1 MLSRSAIRS
10 TRVARVAKPSTRVP
24 VRRNV
29 RFQSTESSGSS
40 SSNGGGIGGMSPTAS
55 AALIGFGASTV
66 TFYAYYQA
74 TGLSTAVKTAK
85 QAKSYVDDSVKQ
97 LKSQFK
103 DATPDNPNEVIQALR
118 ETANKYAR
126 WLPGGREYV
135 DKAFDDLEKIRQ
147 QHGGEVDNIVRE
159 AYGELRDASK
169 QGMNLEMLGNVWEVL
184 QKHLRRL
191 SGLAA
196 NAGQAI
202 LDNHPQLKQQFGGSF
217 DQLKQLGDKAG
228 PKAQQVVNDTWS
240 QVSQI
245 LSGGFKLDTFD
256 QIKKLVDQKTDEVKQ
271 MGDEAWQKGYEQIK
285 PMLGKNEKVKQLV
298 EENMDALKQ
307 GNVGETVQK
316 VQNAV
321 NSGNMQDLESYVQQA
336 KQKAQQYTSG
346 TSLTSLAS
354 TDFGKWLDIVPNGS
368 KILSGLQKYKDVAQ
382 QHGQEA
388 EQLAKDT
395 LNDVLSVL
403 DKRAEQ
409 LEDVAKKAKDN
420 AQSK

>member
-1 MLSRSAIRS
+1 M
-10 TRVARVAKPSTRVP
+10 
-24 VRRNV
+24 
-29 RFQSTESSGSS
+29 G
-40 SSNGGGIGGMSPTAS
+40 
-55 AALIGFGASTV
+55 
-66 TFYAYYQA
+66 
-74 TGLSTAVKTAK
+74 
-85 QAKSYVDDSVKQ
+85 
-97 LKSQFK
+97 
-103 DATPDNPNEVIQALR
+103 
-118 ETANKYAR
+118 
-126 WLPGGREYV
+126 
-135 DKAFDDLEKIRQ
+135 
-147 QHGGEVDNIVRE
+147 
-159 AYGELRDASK
+159 
-169 QGMNLEMLGNVWEVL
+169 
-184 QKHLRRL
+184 KHLRRL

-228 PKAQQVVNDTWS
+228 PQAQQVVNDTWS

-256 QIKKLVDQKTDEVKQ
+256 QIKKLVDQRTDEVKQ
-271 MGDEAWQKGYEQIK
+271 MGDEA
-285 PMLGKNEKVKQLV
+285 
-298 EENMDALKQ
+298 
-307 GNVGETVQK
+307 VQK

-321 NSGNMQDLESYVQQA
+321 DSGNVQDLESYVQQA

-354 TDFGKWLDIVPNGS
+354 TDFGKWLAIVPNGS

-409 LEDVAKKAKDN
+409 LEDVAKKAEDN

>member
-1 MLSRSAIRS
+1 I
-10 TRVARVAKPSTRVP
+10 
-24 VRRNV
+24 
-29 RFQSTESSGSS
+29 
-40 SSNGGGIGGMSPTAS
+40 
-55 AALIGFGASTV
+55 
-66 TFYAYYQA
+66 
-74 TGLSTAVKTAK
+74 
-85 QAKSYVDDSVKQ
+85 
-97 LKSQFK
+97 
-103 DATPDNPNEVIQALR
+103 
-118 ETANKYAR
+118 
-126 WLPGGREYV
+126 
-135 DKAFDDLEKIRQ
+135 
-147 QHGGEVDNIVRE
+147 
-159 AYGELRDASK
+159 
-169 QGMNLEMLGNVWEVL
+169 
-184 QKHLRRL
+184 
-191 SGLAA
+191 
-196 NAGQAI
+196 
-202 LDNHPQLKQQFGGSF
+202 
-217 DQLKQLGDKAG
+217 
-228 PKAQQVVNDTWS
+228 
-240 QVSQI
+240 SQI

-256 QIKKLVDQKTDEVKQ
+256 QIRKLVDQKTDEVKQ

-285 PMLGKNEKVKQLV
+285 PMLGKNDKVKQLV

-321 NSGNMQDLESYVQQA
+321 NSGNVQDLESYVQQA

>member
-1 MLSRSAIRS
+1 MAISSQIGFVPAHWLSLERHCYTRHGKRQNSHVRAHRNEHVTLSGNLKSFNSRPSSQKPLISILSPHPCYYNDNCITIIMLSRSAIRS
-10 TRVARVAKPSTRVP
+10 TRVARAAKPSTRVP

-40 SSNGGGIGGMSPTAS
+40 SSNGGIGGMSPTTS
-55 AALIGFGASTV
+55 AALIGFGASSV
-66 TFYAYYQA
+66 AFYTYYQV
-74 TGLSTAVKTAK
+74 TGLGTAVKTAK
-85 QAKSYVDDSVKQ
+85 QAKSYVDDSVGQ

-147 QHGGEVDNIVRE
+147 QHGGEVDNLVRE

-217 DQLKQLGDKAG
+217 EQLKQLGDKAG
-228 PKAQQVVNDTWS
+228 PQAQQVVNDTWS
-240 QVSQI
+240 QISQI

-256 QIKKLVDQKTDEVKQ
+256 QIRKLVDQKTDEVKQ
-271 MGDEAWQKGYEQIK
+271 MGDEAWQKGYEQVK
-285 PMLGKNEKVKQLV
+285 PMLGKNDKVKQLV

-307 GNVGETVQK
+307 GNVGETIQK

-321 NSGNMQDLESYVQQA
+321 SSGDVQDLESYVQQ
-336 KQKAQQYTSG
+336 
-346 TSLTSLAS
+346 
-354 TDFGKWLDIVPNGS
+354 
-368 KILSGLQKYKDVAQ
+368 
-382 QHGQEA
+382 
-388 EQLAKDT
+388 
-395 LNDVLSVL
+395 
-403 DKRAEQ
+403 
-409 LEDVAKKAKDN
+409 
-420 AQSK
+420 

>member
-10 TRVARVAKPSTRVP
+10 TRVARAAKPSTRVQ
-24 VRRNV
+24 VRCNV

-40 SSNGGGIGGMSPTAS
+40 SSNGGIGGMSPTTS
-55 AALIGFGASTV
+55 AALIGFGASSV
-66 TFYAYYQA
+66 AFYTYYQV

-85 QAKSYVDDSVKQ
+85 QAKSYVDDSVGQ

-147 QHGGEVDNIVRE
+147 QHGGEVDNTVRE

-169 QGMNLEMLGNVWEVL
+169 EEMNLEMLGNVWEVL

-202 LDNHPQLKQQFGGSF
+202 LDNHPQLKQQFGSHF

-228 PKAQQVVNDTWS
+228 PQAQQVVNDTWS

-256 QIKKLVDQKTDEVKQ
+256 QIKKLVEQKTDEVKQ

-298 EENMDALKQ
+298 EENMDSLKQ

-321 NSGNMQDLESYVQQA
+321 NSSNLKDLESYVQQA
-336 KQKAQQYTSG
+336 KQKAQQYTSSA
-346 TSLTSLAS
+346 SLSSLAS
-354 TDFGKWLDIVPNGS
+354 TDFGKCLDIVPNGS

-409 LEDVAKKAKDN
+409 LEDVAKKAKDS